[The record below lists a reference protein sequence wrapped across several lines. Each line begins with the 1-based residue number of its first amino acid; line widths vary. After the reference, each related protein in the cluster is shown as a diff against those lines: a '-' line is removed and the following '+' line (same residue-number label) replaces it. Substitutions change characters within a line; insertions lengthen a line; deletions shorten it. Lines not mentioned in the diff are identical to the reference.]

1 MSYNILVADDDDSI
15 RLVLGKALNRAGHKV
30 RMTDNPNTLMKWVE
44 AGEGDIVLSDVL
56 MGDTEIFKFLPDL
69 RSTRPQLPVIIISA
83 NNTVNTAMK
92 SGEHGVFE
100 YVPKPFDLVDVI
112 DAVERAGATLSPVR
126 GARKAK
132 PQDNMPMVG
141 RSAAMQPVF
150 RAVSRYASGNLPV
163 LIQGD
168 VGTGKDLVARL
179 LHEGGMRRDKPFI
192 RMTHFDS
199 VSMTLQKVNGG
210 DIYVDEVAELP
221 AQEQEG
227 LLAVMI
233 ESEHIPLKS
242 RPRILSA
249 TRKNLRKMTA
259 EGTFR
264 DDLLYRLNVAEI
276 RIPALSERDRDIYE
290 FAEVFL
296 ANADTSRKQARRFS
310 NEALDILHRHTWNG
324 NVRELENLV
333 RRLALLYSDDIITAN
348 MVLQEFAQDIEP
360 TVSVE
365 DAKHLSKLLQ
375 DASKRL
381 LNTPVPSDI
390 NETPYQVALGWV
402 EKPLIEE
409 ALRITGGNRA
419 KASELLGIHR
429 NTLRTRLKALEIK

>member
-1 MSYNILVADDDDSI
+1 MSLNILLADDDDSI
-15 RLVLGKALNRAGHKV
+15 RLVLNKALSRAGHKV
-30 RMTDNPNTLMKWVE
+30 RATDNALTLQKWVE
-44 AGEGDIVLSDVL
+44 AGEGEVVLTDVL
-56 MGDTEIFKFLPDL
+56 MGDHEVFDFLPEMRRARPDL
-69 RSTRPQLPVIIISA
+69 PIIIISA

-92 SGEHGVFE
+92 SGEHNVFE
-100 YVPKPFDLVDVI
+100 YVPKPFDLNEVVS
-112 DAVERAGATLSPVR
+112 AVERAGATLSSGSGVR
-126 GARKAK
+126 RVKSSAAL
-132 PQDNMPMVG
+132 PMVG

-179 LHEGGMRRDKPFI
+179 LHEGGSRKDKPFI
-192 RMTHFDS
+192 RMTQFDS

-210 DIYVDEVAELP
+210 DIYVDEVAEL
-221 AQEQEG
+221 AAVEQEG

-233 ESEHIPLKS
+233 ESEYIPLKD

-249 TRKNLRKMTA
+249 TRKNLRKLA
-259 EGTFR
+259 ADGKFR

-276 RIPALSERDRDIYE
+276 RIPLLSDRDQDIYE

-296 ANADTSRKQARRFS
+296 GNADITRGQSRRFS
-310 NEALDILHRHTWNG
+310 SEALDILHRHNWSG
-324 NVRELENLV
+324 NVRELENVV
-333 RRLALLYSDDIITAN
+333 RRLALLYSDDVITAD
-348 MVLQEFAQDIEP
+348 MVRQEFSRDIAAVQTP
-360 TVSVE
+360 E
-365 DAKHLSKLLQ
+365 DAEKLAGLLNEAAQ
-375 DASKRL
+375 RL
-381 LNTPVPSDI
+381 LNAPIDPST
-390 NETPYQVALGWV
+390 TPYQSALGWV

-429 NTLRTRLKALEIK
+429 NTLRTKLKALNID